1 MSMPRVWQE
10 AGKKEPKS
18 RQTYGE
24 WLKALGIESIIR
36 KRRNTLLEYKTER
49 DMTKEEILKLRDT
62 AEQTR
67 VQFKE
72 RVTRDNKY
80 DVSCEMVALSN
91 SRGGMIVVGIDD
103 KTGRINP
110 LSFVEVQETT
120 NLLGSL
126 ASEGVVPQILLDI
139 ENVQME
145 GGVIVVVTVK
155 QGRNK
160 PYRDSKG
167 IVWVKQGADKRKV
180 FDNAELIA
188 MLMENGQMHPDSMPV
203 NGTSIKDLDENTL
216 RDYLLNRFRSDFE
229 RQQLSVTELRHRSLY
244 EIAGILSQ
252 TPEGILKNNGLV
264 MEDGTLTVAA
274 LMLMGKYP
282 QRWLPAFTVR
292 CVSFVGNSIGGT
304 EFRDKSGNDADGNA
318 VHLYNYIISFL
329 TRNLRKKQVEKD
341 FNSQGELEVST
352 ASLSEIVTNGILHRS
367 YVIEAPL
374 RVFIFDNRIE
384 IHSPGL
390 LPEGVSMESIKHGAS
405 VPRNK
410 LLFNHGINLLPYTG
424 AGSGIT
430 RALKFTPDIKF
441 ENNETLNEFI
451 VTVERRNAGENSAQ
465 TDRDDDREDRD
476 KRDEETKDNS
486 LVTKRIEKQ
495 ETSKRDRDGA
505 EEAEDGSRIM
515 HTPYRLLTGVQKDI
529 IQFCSIPR
537 TAKEIM
543 DHIGYYNNSKN
554 MTAYVKPLLEMGYLE
569 MTEPEKPNSKNQKY
583 RKVRK
588 G

>member
-1 MSMPRVWQE
+1 
-10 AGKKEPKS
+10 
-18 RQTYGE
+18 
-24 WLKALGIESIIR
+24 
-36 KRRNTLLEYKTER
+36 
-49 DMTKEEILKLRDT
+49 MTKEDILRLRDT

-80 DVSCEMVALSN
+80 DVSCEMVAQSN

-145 GGVIVVVTVK
+145 GGVIVVATVK

-203 NGTSIKDLDENTL
+203 NGTSIRDLDENTL

-229 RQQLSVTELRHRSLY
+229 RQQLSITELRHRSLE
-244 EIAGILSQ
+244 EIANVLSQ

-274 LMLMGKYP
+274 LMLMGRYP

-341 FNSQGELEVST
+341 FNSQGELEVSI

-374 RVFIFDNRIE
+374 RMFIFDNRIE
-384 IHSPGL
+384 IHNPGL

-441 ENNETLNEFI
+441 VNDETLNEFV
-451 VTVERRNAGENSAQ
+451 VTVERRDVGEADVKNDRDS
-465 TDRDDDREDRD
+465 DRDDRGKRDKEDRD
-476 KRDEETKDNS
+476 NSLSANKITNFETLKRDKDR
-486 LVTKRIEKQ
+486 V
-495 ETSKRDRDGA
+495 
-505 EEAEDGSRIM
+505 EEAKDRADIVRIS
-515 HTPYRLLTGVQKDI
+515 YKQLSSVQKDI

-537 TAKEIM
+537 KAKEIM

-569 MTEPEKPNSKNQKY
+569 MTEPEKPKSKNQKY
-583 RKVRK
+583 RKVIK

>member
-1 MSMPRVWQE
+1 
-10 AGKKEPKS
+10 
-18 RQTYGE
+18 
-24 WLKALGIESIIR
+24 
-36 KRRNTLLEYKTER
+36 
-49 DMTKEEILKLRDT
+49 MTKEDILRLRDA

-80 DVSCEMVALSN
+80 DVSCEMVAQSN

-145 GGVIVVVTVK
+145 GGVIVVATVK

-203 NGTSIKDLDENTL
+203 NGTSIKNLDENTL

-229 RQQLSVTELRHRSLY
+229 RQQLSITELRHRSLD

-292 CVSFVGNSIGGT
+292 CVSFIGNSIGGT

-405 VPRNK
+405 MPRNK

-441 ENNETLNEFI
+441 ENDETLNEFI

-495 ETSKRDRDGA
+495 ETSKRDRVGA

-515 HTPYRLLTGVQKDI
+515 HTPYRLLTSVQKDI

-588 G
+588 E

>member
-1 MSMPRVWQE
+1 M
-10 AGKKEPKS
+10 KFND
-18 RQTYGE
+18 YFC
-24 WLKALGIESIIR
+24 
-36 KRRNTLLEYKTER
+36 KRN
-49 DMTKEEILKLRDT
+49 MTKEDILRLRDT
-62 AEQTR
+62 AEQTK

-80 DVSCEMVALSN
+80 DVSCEMVAQSN

-110 LSFVEVQETT
+110 LSFQEVQETT

-126 ASEGVVPQILLDI
+126 ASEGVVPQILLEI
-139 ENVQME
+139 ENVQMD
-145 GGVIVVVTVK
+145 GGVIVMATIK
-155 QGRNK
+155 QGKNK

-180 FDNAELIA
+180 FDNTELVA
-188 MLMENGQMHPDSMPV
+188 MLMENGQMHPDSMPIK
-203 NGTSIKDLDENTL
+203 GTSIKDLDENTV
-216 RDYLLNRFRSDFE
+216 RDYLLSRFRSDYE
-229 RQQLSVTELRHRSLY
+229 RQQLPIAELKHKSLY
-244 EIAGILSQ
+244 EIAEIISQ
-252 TPEGILKNNGLV
+252 TPEGILKNNGLI
-264 MEDGTLTVAA
+264 MEDGTLTLAA
-274 LMLMGKYP
+274 LILMGKYP

-292 CVSFVGNSIGGT
+292 CISFVGNSIGGT

-329 TRNLRKKQVEKD
+329 TRNLRHKQVEKD
-341 FNSQGELEVST
+341 FNSPGELEISMT
-352 ASLSEIVTNGILHRS
+352 SLSEIVANAILHRS

-390 LPEGVSMESIKHGAS
+390 LPEGMNLDSIMHGAS

-441 ENNETLNEFI
+441 VNDDTLNEFV
-451 VTVERRNAGENSAQ
+451 VTVERKDVD
-465 TDRDDDREDRD
+465 DRDSDREDRD
-476 KRDEETKDNS
+476 NRDRENRDNRDKEDKDNSLNTSNIHKEDSKKRDEDRDEETKDQNR
-486 LVTKRIEKQ
+486 VVRIPYKQ
-495 ETSKRDRDGA
+495 LSN
-505 EEAEDGSRIM
+505 
-515 HTPYRLLTGVQKDI
+515 VQKNI
-529 IQFCSIPR
+529 IQYCSLPR
-537 TAKEIM
+537 SAKEIM

-554 MTAYVKPLLEMGYLE
+554 MSSLVKPLLELGFLE
-569 MTEPEKPNSKNQKY
+569 MTEPDKPNSKNQKY
-583 RKVRK
+583 RKVK
-588 G
+588 N

>member
-1 MSMPRVWQE
+1 
-10 AGKKEPKS
+10 
-18 RQTYGE
+18 
-24 WLKALGIESIIR
+24 
-36 KRRNTLLEYKTER
+36 
-49 DMTKEEILKLRDT
+49 MTKEDILRLRDA

-80 DVSCEMVALSN
+80 DVSCEMVAQSN

-145 GGVIVVVTVK
+145 GGVIVVATVK

-203 NGTSIKDLDENTL
+203 NGTSIKNLDENTL

-229 RQQLSVTELRHRSLY
+229 RQQLSITELRHRSLD

-292 CVSFVGNSIGGT
+292 CVSFIGNSIGGT

-405 VPRNK
+405 MPRNK

-441 ENNETLNEFI
+441 ENDETLNEFI

-465 TDRDDDREDRD
+465 TGRDDDREDRD

-495 ETSKRDRDGA
+495 ETSKRDRVGA

-515 HTPYRLLTGVQKDI
+515 HTPYRLLTSVQKDI

-554 MTAYVKPLLEMGYLE
+554 MTAYVRPLLEMGYLE

>member
-1 MSMPRVWQE
+1 MVKGSKGRV
-10 AGKKEPKS
+10 
-18 RQTYGE
+18 
-24 WLKALGIESIIR
+24 IE
-36 KRRNTLLEYKTER
+36 RNNER
-49 DMTKEEILKLRDT
+49 DKNVIEIQDMTKEDILRLRDT

-72 RVTRDNKY
+72 RVSRDNKY
-80 DVSCEMVALSN
+80 DVSCEMVAQSN
-91 SRGGMIVVGIDD
+91 SHGGMIVVGIDD

-145 GGVIVVVTVK
+145 GGVIVVATVK

-229 RQQLSVTELRHRSLY
+229 RQQLSITELRHRILD

-441 ENNETLNEFI
+441 ENDETLNEFI
-451 VTVERRNAGENSAQ
+451 VTVERRNAGETDVKNDRDN
-465 TDRDDDREDRD
+465 DRDDRDERDREDRD
-476 KRDEETKDNS
+476 KTLKNNDLKNS
-486 LVTKRIEKQ
+486 QGL
-495 ETSKRDRDGA
+495 KRDR
-505 EEAEDGSRIM
+505 EDRDDVIETQHVS
-515 HTPYRLLTGVQKDI
+515 YKLLNGVQKNV

-537 TAKEIM
+537 SAREILE
-543 DHIGYYNNSKN
+543 HIGYAYNSTNIAN
-554 MTAYVKPLLEMGYLE
+554 QIKPLLEIGFLE

-588 G
+588 E

>member
-1 MSMPRVWQE
+1 
-10 AGKKEPKS
+10 
-18 RQTYGE
+18 
-24 WLKALGIESIIR
+24 
-36 KRRNTLLEYKTER
+36 
-49 DMTKEEILKLRDT
+49 MTKEDILRLRDT
-62 AEQTR
+62 AEQTK

-80 DVSCEMVALSN
+80 DVSCEMVAQSN

-103 KTGRINP
+103 KTGLINP
-110 LSFVEVQETT
+110 LSFQEVQETT

-139 ENVQME
+139 ENVQMDD
-145 GGVIVVVTVK
+145 GVIVVATIK
-155 QGRNK
+155 QGKNK

-180 FDNAELIA
+180 FDNTELVA

-203 NGTSIKDLDENTL
+203 KGTSIKDLDENTV
-216 RDYLLNRFRSDFE
+216 RDYLINRFRSDYE
-229 RQQLSVTELRHRSLY
+229 RLQLPMAELKHKDLA
-244 EIAGILSQ
+244 EIADFISQ

-264 MEDGTLTVAA
+264 TEDGTLTLAA

-292 CVSFVGNSIGGT
+292 CISFVGNSIGGT

-329 TRNLRKKQVEKD
+329 TRNLRHKQVEKD
-341 FNSQGELEVST
+341 FNSPGELEVSMT
-352 ASLSEIVTNGILHRS
+352 SLSEIVANAILHRS

-390 LPEGVSMESIKHGAS
+390 LPEGVNLESIMHGAS

-441 ENNETLNEFI
+441 VNDETLNEF
-451 VTVERRNAGENSAQ
+451 VVMVERKDLG
-465 TDRDDDREDRD
+465 DRDNDRVNDRDGDREYREKRDEKDKDNLLNTRNIEKQGSEKRDEDRD
-476 KRDEETKDNS
+476 EEDKEKS
-486 LVTKRIEKQ
+486 RVVRIPYKQ
-495 ETSKRDRDGA
+495 LS
-505 EEAEDGSRIM
+505 S
-515 HTPYRLLTGVQKDI
+515 VQKNI
-529 IQFCSIPR
+529 IQYCSIPR

-543 DHIGYYNNSKN
+543 DHVGYYNNTKN
-554 MTAYVKPLLEMGYLE
+554 MSSLVKPLLELGFLE
-569 MTEPEKPNSKNQKY
+569 MTEPTKPNSKNQKY

-588 G
+588 E

>member
-1 MSMPRVWQE
+1 
-10 AGKKEPKS
+10 
-18 RQTYGE
+18 
-24 WLKALGIESIIR
+24 
-36 KRRNTLLEYKTER
+36 
-49 DMTKEEILKLRDT
+49 MTKEDILRLRDT
-62 AEQTR
+62 AEQTK

-80 DVSCEMVALSN
+80 DVSCEMVAQSN

-103 KTGRINP
+103 KTGLINP
-110 LSFVEVQETT
+110 LSFQEVQETT

-139 ENVQME
+139 ENVQMDD
-145 GGVIVVVTVK
+145 GVIVVATIK
-155 QGRNK
+155 QGKNK

-180 FDNAELIA
+180 FDNTELVA

-203 NGTSIKDLDENTL
+203 KGTSIKDLDENTV
-216 RDYLLNRFRSDFE
+216 RDYLINRFRSDYE
-229 RQQLSVTELRHRSLY
+229 RLQLPMAELKHKDLA
-244 EIAGILSQ
+244 EIADFISQ

-264 MEDGTLTVAA
+264 TEDGTLTLAA

-292 CVSFVGNSIGGT
+292 CISFVGNSIGGT

-329 TRNLRKKQVEKD
+329 TRNLRHKQVEKD
-341 FNSQGELEVST
+341 FNSPGELEVSMT
-352 ASLSEIVTNGILHRS
+352 SLSEIVANAILHRS

-390 LPEGVSMESIKHGAS
+390 LPEGVNLESIMHGAS

-441 ENNETLNEFI
+441 VNDETLNEF
-451 VTVERRNAGENSAQ
+451 VVMVERKDLG
-465 TDRDDDREDRD
+465 DRDNDRVNDRDGDREYREKRDEKDKDNLLNTRNIEKQGSEKRDEDRD
-476 KRDEETKDNS
+476 EEDKEKS
-486 LVTKRIEKQ
+486 RVVRIPYKQ
-495 ETSKRDRDGA
+495 LS
-505 EEAEDGSRIM
+505 S
-515 HTPYRLLTGVQKDI
+515 VQKNI
-529 IQFCSIPR
+529 IQYCSIPR
-537 TAKEIM
+537 TAKDIM
-543 DHIGYYNNSKN
+543 DHVGYYNNTKN
-554 MTAYVKPLLEMGYLE
+554 MSSLVKPLLELGFLE
-569 MTEPEKPNSKNQKY
+569 MTEPTKPNSKNQKY

-588 G
+588 E

>member
-1 MSMPRVWQE
+1 M
-10 AGKKEPKS
+10 
-18 RQTYGE
+18 
-24 WLKALGIESIIR
+24 
-36 KRRNTLLEYKTER
+36 
-49 DMTKEEILKLRDT
+49 
-62 AEQTR
+62 
-67 VQFKE
+67 
-72 RVTRDNKY
+72 
-80 DVSCEMVALSN
+80 
-91 SRGGMIVVGIDD
+91 
-103 KTGRINP
+103 
-110 LSFVEVQETT
+110 
-120 NLLGSL
+120 
-126 ASEGVVPQILLDI
+126 
-139 ENVQME
+139 
-145 GGVIVVVTVK
+145 K
-155 QGRNK
+155 QG
-160 PYRDSKG
+160 S
-167 IVWVKQGADKRKV
+167 DKRKV

-188 MLMENGQMHPDSMPV
+188 MLMENGQMHPDCMPV

-229 RQQLSVTELRHRSLY
+229 RQQLSVTELRHRSLD
-244 EIAGILSQ
+244 EIAGVLSQ

-441 ENNETLNEFI
+441 ENDETLNEFI

-495 ETSKRDRDGA
+495 ETSKRDRVGA

-515 HTPYRLLTGVQKDI
+515 HTPYRLLTSVQKDI

-588 G
+588 E